1 MPIPTPTAIATGFAS
16 ASGCA
21 YRRSQDQLLVADN
34 GNGTIASV
42 LVHTHAHSVLGTGY
56 HNPSDIVLS
65 ADGIHAYV
73 LEAGGTGDLLQ
84 VNLSTP
90 NRASATVIA
99 TGLKQPDQLV
109 VDESHGYAYVT
120 EFLPNGRLL
129 RISLGSG
136 AQTTMATGL
145 VNPRGL
151 LMTSDARFF
160 YVSEDTQRIRRFDVT
175 NGSDVVIA
183 SGLNGPRHMTWADA
197 GQSVILVPVPNPT
210 PGNVMKVDLTAT
222 PAVVTEIATGTPFNP
237 YSLAVLSPEKLL
249 ICSGPAISQVD
260 LTDSVYSPAGPT
272 LLGVGFVPSDRIVGG
287 YADTT
292 GDPTYFFQVKD
303 APFGGTLPLMIN
315 HEHARGVGAAFYKV
329 LVSNSGQP
337 EVESHQS
344 YSDYRWSV
352 ALNEF
357 ELATVTP
364 VNGFYPVHGA
374 GEIWYNF
381 WLGMLFDTLGQ
392 QNTLNTIRVKLFTSQ
407 NPATE
412 IGHETDAGRSV
423 QVMLDNT
430 GPTAQINQILHD
442 GAPVNTCAIVN
453 SGSHLFTFAV
463 TAEAIRHLQGWSMT
477 ARWGD
482 NQSKAVAGDD
492 YSHHITP
499 THLWAG
505 LHNTVV
511 PLPGPTLWDASVLN
525 DQFSTHCARTFT
537 LTAWDRV
544 INGFGFIH
552 GAATYSKSVTIMVP

>member
-1 MPIPTPTAIATGFAS
+1 MSVPTPTTIATGFAD
-16 ASGCA
+16 AAGCA

-56 HNPSDIVLS
+56 HNPHDIVLS

-73 LEAGGTGDLLQ
+73 LEAGGTGDLLH
-84 VNLSTP
+84 VDLGTP

-99 TGLKQPDQLV
+99 TGLSQPDQLV
-109 VDESHGYAYVT
+109 VDEAHGYAYVT
-120 EFLPNGRLL
+120 EFKSAGHLL
-129 RISLGSG
+129 RINLGSG
-136 AQTTMATGL
+136 AQTTMASGL
-145 VNPRGL
+145 VTPRGL

-160 YVSEDTQRIRRFDVT
+160 YVSEDTGRIRRFDVT

-210 PGNVMKVDLTAT
+210 PGNVMKVDLTVT
-222 PAVVTEIATGTPFNP
+222 PAVVSEIATGTPSSP

-249 ICSGPAISQVD
+249 ICSGSAISQVD
-260 LTDSVYSPAGPT
+260 LTDSIYSPAGPI
-272 LLGVGFVPSDRIVGG
+272 LLGVGHVPADRIFGG

-315 HEHARGVGAAFYKV
+315 HEHARGTGAAFYKV

-344 YSDYRWSV
+344 YGDYRWSV

-357 ELATVTP
+357 ELITVTP

-381 WLGMLFDTLGQ
+381 WLGLLFDTLGQ
-392 QNTLNTIRVKLFTSQ
+392 QNNLNTIRVKLFANQ
-407 NPATE
+407 NPASE

-442 GAPVNTCAIVN
+442 GSPVGTCAIVN

-463 TAEAIRHLQGWSMT
+463 TAEAARHLQAWSLT
-477 ARWGD
+477 ALWGD
-482 NQSKAVAGDD
+482 NQSKAVASDN
-492 YSHHITP
+492 YSHHATP
-499 THLWAG
+499 TRLWTG
-505 LHNTVV
+505 LHTTVV
-511 PLPGPTLWDASVLN
+511 PLPGPTPWDSHVVG
-525 DQFSTHCARTFT
+525 DPTSTHCAHTFE
-537 LTAWDRV
+537 LAAWDRV
-544 INGFGFIH
+544 INGFGPIH
-552 GAATYSKSVTIMVP
+552 GAATYFKSITIMVP